1 MRWRWN
7 STRPTRGQTD
17 NGNFELC
24 DVDQIEC
31 LKDLENT
38 LRQVSAAA
46 SINQVPQ
53 NVAQVMKENNINCLC
68 LSGCNEVDYKVQ
80 SSHAHISKKES
91 HLNNSFYQMFQSNIE
106 RGAVSKEDI
115 HQAVKQEELSV
126 LKVYYKNDQII
137 QFRRDR
143 LYTTEDFICEAVI
156 YHF

>member
-1 MRWRWN
+1 MGAHPI
-7 STRPTRGQTD
+7 SD

-68 LSGCNEVDYKVQ
+68 LSGTMSPVLGIITCE
-80 SSHAHISKKES
+80 I
-91 HLNNSFYQMFQSNIE
+91 I
-106 RGAVSKEDI
+106 I
-115 HQAVKQEELSV
+115 H
-126 LKVYYKNDQII
+126 
-137 QFRRDR
+137 
-143 LYTTEDFICEAVI
+143 
-156 YHF
+156 